1 MGIELPAELAD
12 VAARTGLSWPEADE
26 DALREQAGA
35 WREAASQLRAL
46 SADADISAGGAL
58 EAVSGEAGDAAR
70 AMWTKFV
77 DPEHGSLTSAAA
89 GAGGAADRLD
99 HAAEQIAEAKVEMV
113 RQLVN
118 AAKNA
123 EAAEAAA
130 EGGHPTA
137 LLGVNTL
144 LGGAATNLAS
154 VTSSLVEAVGSPGAE
169 PAPGRRV
176 NPDAGAF
183 SERGQGGLLAAVT
196 GLGADVIARADGGSA
211 AIADVLAPAEE
222 AVSPVRE
229 KADEVGPAANDGVDV
244 QSRPSVRELPPAS
257 PSADVDAPTP
267 PSGITASGPG
277 MSFADAPTPKSGI
290 PVAPG
295 PQPRVPDGTS
305 AAGFTDVAPR
315 PPLHAAAPGMVAP
328 APGSGMPGPPAVGL
342 QPGVPPPPAP
352 PPLAPQPP
360 AAGAAAPAPP
370 VAPGHRGEQGGRVPP
385 APQLTPQ
392 PVPRSPYAPQQF
404 APPPP
409 QAIPPAPVQHA
420 APAPEPAVG
429 TPRRDRQTVVALFR
443 VHMFP
448 IGHLP
453 VASGKPARQ
462 LPAPPAETDFA
473 AGLRFP
479 PYDHPESH
487 RIDVDR
493 ALDLPPAPPSGVGL
507 AADHPVIEAL
517 LAGYDSLAGMHERD
531 WDRRYLVKPDE
542 KAPEYAWPP
551 GERHPEGGCDDGEP
565 VLLDEGELIDR
576 FGSDAGRVF
585 AAAGTPFAR
594 RSLPPAHREAG
605 YRRYRVLRRLPMWR
619 AISASW
625 FGQPGGGV
633 RYRAV
638 HSAAELVHL
647 GCLADITDEDS
658 EDRRQAGEEA

>member
-46 SADADISAGGAL
+46 SADADASAGGAL
-58 EAVSGEAGDAAR
+58 EAVAGEAGDAAR
-70 AMWTKFV
+70 AMWNTFV
-77 DPEHGSLTSAAA
+77 DPEHGFLTSAAA

-99 HAAEQIAEAKVEMV
+99 HAAEQIADAKVEMV

-154 VTSSLVEAVGSPGAE
+154 VTSSLVESVGSPGAE
-169 PAPGRRV
+169 LAPGPRV
-176 NPDAGAF
+176 SSDAGAF

-196 GLGADVIARADGGSA
+196 GLGADVIAQAGGGPA

-222 AVSPVRE
+222 SVSPVRE
-229 KADEVGPAANDGVDV
+229 KADQVGAAANDAVDV
-244 QSRPSVRELPPAS
+244 QPRPSVRELPPAS
-257 PSADVDAPTP
+257 PAADVDAPTP
-267 PSGITASGPG
+267 PSGITAGGPG
-277 MSFADAPTPKSGI
+277 MSFADAPTPRSGI

-295 PQPRVPDGTS
+295 LPPRVPDGTS
-305 AAGFTDVAPR
+305 VAGFTDVAPGA
-315 PPLHAAAPGMVAP
+315 PLQAAGPGMPAPGMAAP

-342 QPGVPPPPAP
+342 QPIAPPA
-352 PPLAPQPP
+352 LAPQPP

-370 VAPGHRGEQGGRVPP
+370 GGPGPRREQAGRVPP
-385 APQLTPQ
+385 AP
-392 PVPRSPYAPQQF
+392 VQQ
-404 APPPP
+404 
-409 QAIPPAPVQHA
+409 A
-420 APAPEPAVG
+420 APLPEPAAG
-429 TPRRDRQTVVALFR
+429 TPRRDRQTVVALFG

-473 AGLRFP
+473 AGLRFA

-493 ALDLPPAPPSGVGL
+493 ALDLPPAPPSAEGL
-507 AADHPVIEAL
+507 TADHPVVDAL
-517 LAGYDSLAGMHERD
+517 LTGYDAQAGMRERE

-576 FGSDAGRVF
+576 FGSDAGRIF
-585 AAAGTPFAR
+585 AADGTPFAR

-605 YRRYRVLRRLPMWR
+605 YRRYRVLRPLPMWR